1 MLTAWSRHWQYH
13 AGDETEKHGVHM
25 LFSLK
30 MKGPRDADDACEAT
44 GRFGPD
50 ADLLDGLQE
59 RDSELDSIVSPDGTG
74 LDRIYQDPHER

>member
-1 MLTAWSRHWQYH
+1 MLTACRRHWQYH
-13 AGDETEKHGVHM
+13 AGDETEKHGVRM

-30 MKGPRDADDACEAT
+30 IKGPRDPDDAYEAT

-50 ADLLDGLQE
+50 SDLLDGLQE

-74 LDRIYQDPHER
+74 LDRVFQDPHEQ